1 MEYNAKTDWKK
12 IDWKKVKEFR
22 HNYLDA
28 KHDWRWW
35 SEKRRTA
42 KCGSVTF
49 ETPKGVSKR
58 WTWTAET
65 ATIAH
70 ALMSFLHGKQ
80 HMTKK
85 RIPLCNESGGTE
97 IVPFTPEMQVQLVG
111 DLWKDFLLEEKKEA
125 ADPAAAPVVAPTKV
139 EAA

>member
-1 MEYNAKTDWKK
+1 MTYNAQTDWKK

-49 ETPKGVSKR
+49 PTPNGVCK
-58 WTWTAET
+58 TWEWDAQV
-65 ATIAH
+65 ATVAH
-70 ALMSFLHGKQ
+70 AIMSFLHGKL

-85 RIPLCNESGGTE
+85 RIPLCDASGKTE
-97 IVPFTPEMQVQLVG
+97 IVPFTKDMQGQLVG
-111 DLWKDFLLEEKKEA
+111 DLWKDFLLPETVVVPVSEVPKSTEA
-125 ADPAAAPVVAPTKV
+125 A
-139 EAA
+139 